1 MMDVTTWYHQLDGYD
16 DDDDDDDGDDGYD
29 GDGNDGDDDDRDG
42 SDNMTAATILERGCA
57 PQVFSDCSECSCSEC
72 AQSLTSPE

>member
-16 DDDDDDDGDDGYD
+16 DDDDDDGDDGYD
-29 GDGNDGDDDDRDG
+29 GDG

-57 PQVFSDCSECSCSEC
+57 PQVFSDCSECSFIVFRVC
-72 AQSLTSPE
+72 PE